1 MARKVTRMPSA
12 FRSLMPLWL
21 ILLLVACGQPE
32 PTVTAVALP
41 PGWQT
46 VDEAGFSFALP
57 PEWAVV
63 SADDGNFA
71 GAMDELVRENPGL
84 QAVANQARAAV
95 TSGQIKLLAFDLA
108 PEDLLENFTANL
120 SIGQLALE
128 QPVPLS
134 QIAEANERELQ
145 SNGFT
150 NIQLTSTQVG
160 GEDAARLSSTLEI
173 KDAMSQA
180 LVLAVEQVILVRPQQ
195 QYVVTFTT
203 TSSQKT
209 RMLPVFEQIVTTFR
223 VE

>member
-1 MARKVTRMPSA
+1 MSSA
-12 FRSLMPLWL
+12 FRSLGLGWL

-32 PTVTAVALP
+32 PTVTSVVLP

-46 VDEAGFSFALP
+46 VDQAGFSFALP
-57 PEWAVV
+57 PEWQVL

-84 QAVANQARAAV
+84 QAVANQARTAV
-95 TSGQIKLLAFDLA
+95 TSGQIKLIAFDLA

-120 SIGQLALE
+120 SIGQLTLE

-150 NIQLTSTQVG
+150 NIQRTSMQVG

-173 KDAMSQA
+173 KDAAGEA

-203 TSSQKT
+203 TSTQRT
-209 RMLPVFEQIVTTFR
+209 RMRPLFEQIMTTFR